1 MEAIEFLD
9 AAIEQATPQ
18 DPHAFVAWSD
28 LVNWGDDVIGEL
40 VEIQG
45 IFPDAIEAF
54 SEVVT
59 EDENFHN
66 AYGALMRAI
75 RILKDMRRQ
84 LQIAGVRKES

>member
-9 AAIEQATPQ
+9 ATIEQATPR

-40 VEIQG
+40 VKIQN
-45 IFPDAIEAF
+45 IDPDAIETF

-66 AYGALMRAI
+66 AYGALMTAV

-84 LQIAGVRKES
+84 LQIEGAREES